1 MGFIYV
7 HVAGGFVKDFRT
19 FGILICHLM
28 LFLISARFSSSV
40 LILNPVFG
48 SIQTNS
54 FILNEILNICH
65 FKFNI

>member
-28 LFLISARFSSSV
+28 LFLISAGFSFFRV
-40 LILNPVFG
+40 NPKSCVWMD
-48 SIQTNS
+48 TES
-54 FILNEILNICH
+54 FIILNEILNICY